1 MKKIFYLFLLLCS
14 PFTIE
19 ASTITVTSGADAGA
33 GTLRAAIT
41 SAVAGDDIVFSG
53 VTTVTLTS
61 ASLSINKNL
70 TINGGTGV
78 TITRSGATEFR
89 IFTIS
94 GTTTTVV
101 FNKLSI
107 TNGKQA
113 SQSGGVENNGIL
125 TLNDCIIANNQAG
138 QGGGLQNNGTMTMN
152 RCFVHS
158 NTMTAGG
165 GGCGLIIYST
175 NSTTLNNC
183 VFTNNQIGYAIDI
196 QSIGTLTITN
206 CTIAKNTG
214 GINVGNRNAVVTLKN
229 TIVAENTTGTNA
241 NILNNNVNA
250 SSAYNLIGTEGGN
263 GGLTNGANNN
273 FVGRTP
279 LFANSSDPNGT
290 DNIFGTADDG
300 LKLLTCSPALN
311 AGNTANAPSG
321 TDIVGNSRTFGA
333 NVDMGAYEAQAASTP
348 VPTITLGTIPT
359 TILSGATTFNIPYTA
374 TTGSPTT
381 YSISGTG
388 FTALTDAALPSS
400 PITVNLSP
408 AASINID
415 FTLTVKSASGC
426 TSSANTGSIT
436 VTTPITVSC
445 STGIATA
452 TFNGVAPVAPTATTA
467 GVGGK
472 GGLHIYTV
480 PAGVTAVRIDARGA
494 KGGNS
499 PITGGGTFV
508 GGNGGRVQATYAVT
522 PGDVLYILVGGK
534 GGDGS
539 LDDGINQRTA
549 SGGGG
554 ATVVSKG
561 PIGTGTL
568 LLVAGGGGGAGHSG
582 GGGLSNN
589 TPGSGAGSVGAGG
602 ASFSAAGGN
611 STVGDNCGAGG
622 QALNAGGNGGA
633 NTCFKS
639 ETNGGGYG
647 GGGAGNYSIANGNA
661 GGGGGGGYVGGNSGG
676 TAGGNGGSSFTD
688 PTASNVTTNNHTDDN
703 GSVTITILNSD
714 QNLTWTGAVS
724 TDWSNRCNWSP
735 NLLPTATNLVTIPNV
750 TNKPVILSGTTANC
764 LRMDIGNAALLTINS
779 GGTLNVSPTNTTVSN
794 KGISIFSNGT
804 LTNNGAINGTTTANV
819 NLIVL
824 NDNTT
829 FNNNGTVSLNTPIEG
844 IFMGGPNT
852 NLNNNALGIIN
863 FQSPKGI
870 GTFTGQVGNIIS
882 NQGSM
887 NFTGSNYFI
896 VNQSLGLT
904 INNSGT
910 IDIKSGLGM
919 IAGSA
924 TINNLACGKILMF
937 RGTYEN
943 NSTGSVT
950 TNSGLIIADRIINNV
965 GSFTNSGILKYNTLT
980 GTVTNNQAASVIVR
994 NLTYP
999 IFTYGGTFNG
1009 TINGIFTDSLATVS
1023 AGTFT
1028 APFAFT
1034 PLATLPRGVQT
1045 LYVKITPSG
1054 GACSYIVPFS
1064 YNTLTSSVLKID
1076 DQTVDLHQNRPN
1088 PFSQQTTIS
1097 FDLTETNKAVLTVFD
1112 ITGRQV
1118 FASNQDFKIGYNE
1131 VILDKSILQTTGTYF
1146 YRLTT
1151 DKSAT
1156 VKKLQFVAE

>member
-1 MKKIFYLFLLLCS
+1 MKKRFYLFLLLCS
-14 PFTIE
+14 SLTLE
-19 ASTITVTSGADAGA
+19 AATITVTSGADAGA

-41 SAVAGDDIVFSG
+41 SAVVGDDIAFLG

-61 ASLSINKNL
+61 AELLINKNL

-78 TITRSGATEFR
+78 TVTRSAAINFRIFNISGAT
-89 IFTIS
+89 TI
-94 GTTTTVV
+94 VV

-107 TNGKQA
+107 TNGKATGQA
-113 SQSGGVENNGIL
+113 GGIQNTANL
-125 TLNDCIIANNQAG
+125 TLNDCIIANNEAP
-138 QGGGLQNNGTMTMN
+138 QGGGIQNDNILTMN

-158 NTMTAGG
+158 NRDTQAGAG
-165 GGCGLIIYST
+165 SGLVIYGS
-175 NSTTLNNC
+175 STTLNNC
-183 VFTNNQIGYAIDI
+183 VFTNNQGAPAIGL
-196 QSIGTLTITN
+196 QSSGSLNVTN
-206 CTIAKNTG
+206 CTIAKNA
-214 GINVGNRNAVVTLKN
+214 GIGIHIANGSATLKN
-229 TIVAENTTGTNA
+229 TIVAENTGTPP
-241 NILNNNVNA
+241 NIKNNVSA
-250 SSAYNLIGTEGGN
+250 SSAYNLIGTEAGN
-263 GGLTNGANNN
+263 GGLTNGTNNN
-273 FVGRTP
+273 FVGISP
-279 LFANSSDPNGT
+279 LFANSSDPDGA
-290 DNIFGTADDG
+290 DNVFGTADDG
-300 LKLLTCSPALN
+300 LMPSACSPALN
-311 AGNTANAPSG
+311 AGNNANAPAG
-321 TDIVGNSRTFGA
+321 TDIVGNPRTFGTS
-333 NVDMGAYEAQAASTP
+333 VDMGAYEFQASASQQ
-348 VPTITLGTIPT
+348 PTITLGTIPA
-359 TILSGATTFNIPYTA
+359 ILVGATTFTLPYTA

-388 FTALTDAALPSS
+388 FIAATNVALPSS
-400 PITVNLSP
+400 PITVNLS
-408 AASINID
+408 AAVSSSLIS
-415 FTLTVKSASGC
+415 FTLTVTNAGGC
-426 TSSANTGSIT
+426 TST
-436 VTTPITVSC
+436 VTTSSVSVNTPITVSC

-452 TFNGVAPVAPTATTA
+452 TFNGITPIAPTATTA

-472 GGLHIYTV
+472 GSLHIYTV

-494 KGGNS
+494 KGGSS
-499 PITGGGTFV
+499 PITGGGTYA

-522 PGDVLYILVGGK
+522 SGDVLQILVGGK

-539 LDDGINQRTA
+539 LDNGINERTA

-589 TPGSGAGSVGAGG
+589 NPGSGAGSIGAGG

-611 STVGDNCGAGG
+611 STIGDNCGAGG

-633 NTCFKS
+633 NTCFKP

-647 GGGAGNYSIANGNA
+647 GGGAGNYSIPNGNA
-661 GGGGGGGYVGGNSGG
+661 GGGGGGGYVGGNGGG
-676 TAGGNGGSSFTD
+676 TSGGNGGSSFTD

-703 GSVTITILNSD
+703 GSVTITMLNSD

-724 TDWSNRCNWSP
+724 TDWSNTCNWSP

-779 GGTLNVSPTNTTVSN
+779 GGTLNILPTNVTPSN

-804 LTNNGAINGTTTANV
+804 LTNNGTINGTTTANV

-844 IFMGGPNT
+844 ILMGGPNT

-870 GTFTGQVGNIIS
+870 GTFTGHVGNIIS
-882 NQGSM
+882 NQGIM

-896 VNQSLGLT
+896 VNPSLGLT

-910 IDIKSGLGM
+910 IDLKSGLGM

-924 TINNLACGKILMF
+924 IVNNLACGKILMLG
-937 RGTYEN
+937 GTYEN
-943 NSTGSVT
+943 NTTGSIT
-950 TNSGLIIADRIINNV
+950 TNSGLIIAERIINNV
-965 GSFTNSGILKYNTLT
+965 GNFTNSGILKYNILT

-994 NLTYP
+994 NLTHP
-999 IFTYGGTFNG
+999 IFTYGSTFNG
-1009 TINGIFTDSLATVS
+1009 TLNGIFTDTLTTVS
-1023 AGTFT
+1023 AGTFV

-1034 PLATLPRGVQT
+1034 PLATLPRGIQT

-1054 GACSYIVPFS
+1054 EACSYIVPFS
-1064 YNTLTSSVLKID
+1064 YNTLTSSVSK
-1076 DQTVDLHQNRPN
+1076 VDAEALGLQQNRPN
-1088 PFSQQTTIS
+1088 PFSQETTIA
-1097 FDLTETNKAVLTVFD
+1097 FTLPETNKAVLTVYD

-1118 FASNQDFKIGYNE
+1118 FASKNDFKIGYNE
-1131 VILDKSILQTTGTYF
+1131 VILNKSVFQTTGTYF

-1151 DKSAT
+1151 DKYVA
-1156 VKKLQFVAE
+1156 VKRLQFVAE

>member
-1 MKKIFYLFLLLCS
+1 MKKIFYLFLLLCGT
-14 PFTIE
+14 FTLQ
-19 ASTITVTSGADAGA
+19 AATITVTSGADAGA

-61 ASLSINKNL
+61 AELLINKNL

-78 TITRSGATEFR
+78 TVTRDAGATNFR
-89 IFTIS
+89 IFNIS
-94 GTTTTVV
+94 GATTTVV

-183 VFTNNQIGYAIDI
+183 VFTNNQMGWAIDI
-196 QSIGTLTITN
+196 QSAGTLTITN

-214 GINVGNRNAVVTLKN
+214 GINIQRNDAVVTLKN

-241 NILNNNVNA
+241 NILNNKVNA

-263 GGLTNGANNN
+263 GGLINGTNNN
-273 FVGRTP
+273 FVGISP

-300 LKLLTCSPALN
+300 LRLLTCSPALN

-321 TDIVGNSRTFGA
+321 SDIVGNSRTFGA

-359 TILSGATTFNIPYTA
+359 TILAGATTFNIPYTA

-426 TSSANTGSIT
+426 TSSATTGRVSVI
-436 VTTPITVSC
+436 TPITVSC

-452 TFNGVAPVAPTATTA
+452 TFNGIAPIAPTATTA

-472 GGLHIYTV
+472 GGLHTYTV

-494 KGGNS
+494 KGGSS

-539 LDDGINQRTA
+539 LDNGVNERTA

-561 PIGTGTL
+561 LIGTGTL

-582 GGGLSNN
+582 AGGQSNN
-589 TPGSGAGSVGAGG
+589 TPGSGAGGVGAGG
-602 ASFSAAGGN
+602 ASFSANGGN
-611 STVGDNCGAGG
+611 SNVGDNCGTGG

-750 TNKPVILSGTTANC
+750 TNKPVILSGTTAVCNS
-764 LRMDIGNAALLTINS
+764 IIIQASSALTTNNGGSLTIGTSPGTAIVVEANATFTNN
-779 GGTLNVSPTNTTVSN
+779 GTLNINNVNTTTNTSGIAFSQSGAVVTNSGTMTISTSSN
-794 KGISIFSNGT
+794 GLNLGSSNGT
-804 LTNNGAINGTTTANV
+804 VTNTA
-819 NLIVL
+819 
-824 NDNTT
+824 T
-829 FNNNGTVSLNTPIEG
+829 
-844 IFMGGPNT
+844 
-852 NLNNNALGIIN
+852 GIIN
-863 FQSPKGI
+863 FQAGR
-870 GTFTGQVGNIIS
+870 GFNAGGNATGNIIN
-882 NQGSM
+882 NQGTINYTAV
-887 NFTGSNYFI
+887 NFLAALNVGTTF
-896 VNQSLGLT
+896 
-904 INNSGT
+904 NNSGT
-910 IDIKSGLGM
+910 IDIKSGSGITPQGGTM
-919 IAGSA
+919 
-924 TINNLACGKILMF
+924 NNLACGKILM
-937 RGTYEN
+937 
-943 NSTGSVT
+943 STGVLYDNQNSSTT
-950 TNSGLIIADRIINNV
+950 TNAGLFSIFGTLNNT
-965 GSFTNSGILKYNTLT
+965 GGTFTNTGVLKYGSLI

-999 IFTYGGTFNG
+999 IFAYGGTFNG
-1009 TINGIFTDSLATVS
+1009 TINGIFTDSPCHCF
-1023 AGTFT
+1023 GRNIYCTFQFYAFGNIT
-1028 APFAFT
+1028 AWRTNA
-1034 PLATLPRGVQT
+1034 V
-1045 LYVKITPSG
+1045 
-1054 GACSYIVPFS
+1054 C
-1064 YNTLTSSVLKID
+1064 
-1076 DQTVDLHQNRPN
+1076 QNNAEWWSLFVYR
-1088 PFSQQTTIS
+1088 
-1097 FDLTETNKAVLTVFD
+1097 AV
-1112 ITGRQV
+1112 
-1118 FASNQDFKIGYNE
+1118 
-1131 VILDKSILQTTGTYF
+1131 
-1146 YRLTT
+1146 
-1151 DKSAT
+1151 
-1156 VKKLQFVAE
+1156 